1 MAFTTLE
8 ESYKPTVIFFGLTNS
23 PATFQ
28 AIMNDILRDLVDT
41 SSIANFI
48 EIAMSLEGHD
58 DIVKEVTK
66 RMVENDLY
74 INPERNASR
83 RLERWSF

>member
-1 MAFTTLE
+1 VAFTTPE

-28 AIMNDILRDLVDT
+28 AIINNILRDLVDT

>member
-1 MAFTTLE
+1 VAFTTLE

>member
-48 EIAMSLEGHD
+48 EITMSLEGRD
-58 DIVKEVTK
+58 DIVKEVIK
-66 RMVENDLY
+66 RMVENNLY

-83 RLERWSF
+83 RLER

>member
-23 PATFQ
+23 LTTFQ
-28 AIMNDILRDLVDT
+28 TVINDILRDLVDT

-48 EIAMSLEGHD
+48 EIAMSLEEHD
-58 DIVKEVTK
+58 DIVKEVIK

-74 INPERNASR
+74 IKMLVEG
-83 RLERWSF
+83 

>member
-8 ESYKPTVIFFGLTNS
+8 ESYKPTVIFFRLTNS

-41 SSIANFI
+41 SSIVNFI

-58 DIVKEVTK
+58 DIVKEVIK
-66 RMVENDLY
+66 RMVENNLY
-74 INPERNASR
+74 IKMLVEG
-83 RLERWSF
+83 

>member
-1 MAFTTLE
+1 MAFTTPE

>member
-1 MAFTTLE
+1 MAFTTPE

-48 EIAMSLEGHD
+48 EIAMNLEGHD
-58 DIVKEVTK
+58 DIVKEVIK

-74 INPERNASR
+74 INPERNTSR

>member
-1 MAFTTLE
+1 VAFTTLE

-83 RLERWSF
+83 RLERWSS

>member
-1 MAFTTLE
+1 VAFTTLE

-41 SSIANFI
+41 SSISNFI
-48 EIAMSLEGHD
+48 EITMSLEGCD
-58 DIVKEVTK
+58 DIVKEVIK
-66 RMVENDLY
+66 RMVENNLY

-83 RLERWSF
+83 RLER

>member
-1 MAFTTLE
+1 MEGGIHYTRRVLQAHCN
-8 ESYKPTVIFFGLTNS
+8 ITNS

-41 SSIANFI
+41 SSIVNFI

-58 DIVKEVTK
+58 DIVKEVIK

-74 INPERNASR
+74 IKMLVEG
-83 RLERWSF
+83 

>member
-1 MAFTTLE
+1 MAFTTPE

-28 AIMNDILRDLVDT
+28 AIINNILRDLVDT